1 MSMKIYEV
9 TLGRDGT
16 TRTVRVPSETDVQA
30 TDAAMP
36 LALPGESV
44 MQVKAVEA
52 YGTQDDLDA
61 VPAKSQAAELA
72 DVTPGAA
79 ASHAGTPPFA

>member
-1 MSMKIYEV
+1 MTMRVYEV
-9 TLGRDGT
+9 TLGRGGE

-30 TDAAMP
+30 TDAAVP

-44 MQVKAVEA
+44 MGVKAVGDYTTE
-52 YGTQDDLDA
+52 DDLDA
-61 VPAKSQAAELA
+61 APAKSQAAELG

-79 ASHAGTPPFA
+79 ASEAGTPPFT

>member
-1 MSMKIYEV
+1 MTLRVYEV
-9 TLGRDGT
+9 TLGRDGQ

-44 MQVKAVEA
+44 MSVKEVDD
-52 YGTQDDLDA
+52 YTGQDDLQG
-61 VPAKSQAAELA
+61 VPPKSQAAELA

-79 ASHAGTPPFA
+79 ASRAGTAPFT

>member
-1 MSMKIYEV
+1 MTLRVYEV
-9 TLGRDGT
+9 TLGRGGQ

-30 TDAAMP
+30 TDAAIP

-44 MQVKAVEA
+44 LSVKAVET
-52 YGTQDDLDA
+52 YVGQDDLQA
-61 VPAKSQAAELA
+61 APPRSQAAELA

-79 ASHAGTPPFA
+79 ASDAGRPPFS

>member
-30 TDAAMP
+30 ADAAMP

-44 MQVKAVEA
+44 MQVKAVEP

-61 VPAKSQAAELA
+61 APAKSQAAELA

-79 ASHAGTPPFA
+79 ASRAGTPPFA